1 MLNSQFWAAIA
12 ILSGAA
18 GIVLGIL
25 LLSGVIAVKVPLMVI
40 ILFWLVWLLLEP
52 KP

>member
-1 MLNSQFWAAIA
+1 MLNSQFWAAVS
-12 ILSGAA
+12 ILSGVA

-25 LLSGVIAVKVPLMVI
+25 LLTGVTAVKVPLMVL

-52 KP
+52 KS